1 MYRLLYFIGV
11 YAFLAFLVGACAGD
25 KQRATDGGQ
34 HGGSLVQQSVT
45 PLDSG
50 QQRLL
55 HGGLSD
61 TIREIVT
68 VVFAAKEECDSIV
81 KDGKPDY
88 NREYS
93 AFPNEDTCMY
103 DTTGNVSVV
112 SGVADGIG
120 YKYVYAYEG
129 KELSGERYY
138 QNGELFYDRRYIYD
152 HGQRVNTV
160 EQLYIGGG
168 KTVNEYPVDLSKVR
182 YKDGL
187 RVEYGDTPNDYT
199 ITDQRGNVVKESSY
213 SEMDDYSSTIEY
225 TYNERGWRI
234 SINYDGEYLYT
245 YDYTNIDTHGNWI
258 RAVIRCNGVPYG
270 IVERN
275 ISYY

>member
-34 HGGSLVQQSVT
+34 HGDSLVQQSVT

-93 AFPNEDTCMY
+93 AFPNEDTCTY

-120 YKYVYAYEG
+120 YKYVYGYEG

-182 YKDGL
+182 YRDGL

>member
-34 HGGSLVQQSVT
+34 HGDSLVQQFVT

-103 DTTGNVSVV
+103 DTMGNVSVV

-120 YKYVYAYEG
+120 YKYVYGYEG